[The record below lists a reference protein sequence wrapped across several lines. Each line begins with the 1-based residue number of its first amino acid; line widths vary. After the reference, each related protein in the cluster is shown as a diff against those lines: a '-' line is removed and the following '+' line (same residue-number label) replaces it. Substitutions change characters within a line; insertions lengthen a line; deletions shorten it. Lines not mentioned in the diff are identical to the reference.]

1 MSIARATIVRG
12 PAVVKFNSAVFFA
25 KGDISVDHNI
35 DTFDVMTSMHG
46 KVSERASDVDI
57 DVSFDPVGEW
67 ENLTVLWPYRTSL
80 IGSSIF
86 GTDKTLVIATLAG
99 QVLTYG
105 AAGVVQMPD
114 INLSTQKTPIGGVK
128 FKCLRQDNT
137 AWDDNTNKLLSI
149 ASTAFLDADWA
160 QFDVT
165 KIYTQ
170 AFAFAWGSSPWNAI
184 KTVEGAT
191 INFDLKIDPVTS
203 DEDGKVDYTLG
214 DVGAM
219 VKLTPIGLTEQ
230 NVIDAMKIQATG
242 AIKRGGTID
251 ANANDFVATGTNVS
265 ATIHKAALK
274 TSGYRFGATTLRLGE
289 LGFVSSR
296 QFTGGKSDPIWTI
309 A

>member
-1 MSIARATIVRG
+1 MGIARATIVRG

-25 KGDISVDHNI
+25 KGDVQVDHNI
-35 DTFDVMTSMHG
+35 DTFDVNTSMHG
-46 KVSERASDVDI
+46 KVSERAADVDI
-57 DVSFDPVGEW
+57 DISFDPVGEW
-67 ENLTVLWPYRTSL
+67 ENLSVLWPYRTSL

-86 GTDKTLVIATLAG
+86 GADKTLVIATLAG

-105 AAGVVQMPD
+105 AAAVVQMPD
-114 INLSTQKTPIGGVK
+114 VNLSTQKTLIGGTK

-137 AWDDNTNKLLSI
+137 AWDDNTNRLLAI

-184 KTVEGAT
+184 KTVDGAT
-191 INFDLKIDPVTS
+191 LNFDLKIEPVTS
-203 DEDGKVDYTLG
+203 DEDGKVDYTLS
-214 DVGAM
+214 DVGVMA
-219 VKLTPIGLTEQ
+219 KLTPIGVTEQ
-230 NVIDAMKIQATG
+230 NVIDAMKIQGTS
-242 AIKRGGTID
+242 AIKRGGAID
-251 ANANDFVATGTNVS
+251 ANASDFVATGANVS
-265 ATIHKAALK
+265 ATLHKAALK
-274 TSGYRFGATTLRLGE
+274 TSGYRFGATALRLGE

-296 QFTGGKSDPIWTI
+296 QFTSGKSDPLWTL